1 MAETPLIAAVRNG
14 DAEAVSALLLAG
26 ADPDSVDEHGTPALC
41 LAVDA
46 FAVPVVDALVWSARL
61 DLPAA
66 DGRTPLLRAVDR
78 GADDI
83 VATLVNRG
91 AQLWL
96 KDAEGRDALA
106 LARHWHAVDT
116 EAGLRRRTGASGPV
130 TRRTVHRESW
140 GVCEELSLGGLT
152 VRTGHA
158 TILTSLESSYGIT
171 PPFAEL
177 MERALAEPDVDHP
190 IWLTTLQTLRERHDP
205 AVWHEAAALS
215 ARPDP
220 MERYFGAELL
230 YVVVLFDESE
240 DESFDEPLV
249 DLLLPWAAREEDPR
263 VMRSLTAALSN
274 AWDPRSEQP
283 MPALTRHP
291 DAQVRWT
298 ATAGLERPV
307 AAGDPEALAVV
318 VARTRDTDAT
328 VRETACHTLG
338 RAAPKDSA
346 TAANALAARLDDEAE
361 PVRVTAAIQL
371 ALRDDPR
378 GDGVLAALEPV
389 DDTSPYYWQLDIVW
403 RHRRT
408 D

>member
-14 DAEAVSALLLAG
+14 DAETVRALLTAG
-26 ADPDSVDEHGTPALC
+26 ADPDAVDGHGTPALC

-46 FAVPVVDALVWSARL
+46 FAVPVVDELVWRARL

-83 VATLVNRG
+83 AATLVHRG
-91 AQLWL
+91 AQLRC

-106 LARHWHAVDT
+106 LARHWHAVGT
-116 EAGLRRRTGASGPV
+116 EAELRRRTGASGPV
-130 TRRTVHRESW
+130 ARRTVRCES
-140 GVCEELSLGGLT
+140 GLVREELSLGGLT

-158 TILTSLESSYGIT
+158 TILTELEPTYGIT

-190 IWLTTLQTLRERHDP
+190 VWLATVHALRERHDP

-215 ARPDP
+215 TRPDP
-220 MERYFGAELL
+220 VERYFGAELL
-230 YVVVLFDESE
+230 YTVVLFDESE
-240 DESFDEPLV
+240 DESFDEPVV
-249 DLLLPWAAREEDPR
+249 DLLLPWAAREEDPL

-283 MPALTRHP
+283 MTALTRHH
-291 DAQVRWT
+291 DGQVRGI
-298 ATAGLERPV
+298 AVAGLHRPV
-307 AAGDPEALAVV
+307 AAGDPGALATV
-318 VARTRDTDAT
+318 VACTRDPDAT
-328 VRETACHTLG
+328 VRESACGTLG
-338 RAAPKDSA
+338 RAAPKGSS
-346 TAANALAARLDDEAE
+346 TAADALAARLGDEAE
-361 PVRVTAAIQL
+361 PVRVTAAVQL

-378 GDGVLAALEPV
+378 GDEVLAALEPV
-389 DDTSPYYWQLDIVW
+389 DDTSPYYWELDTVW

>member
-1 MAETPLIAAVRNG
+1 MAEAPLIAAVRNG
-14 DAEAVSALLLAG
+14 DDEALYALLSGG
-26 ADPDSVDEHGTPALC
+26 ADPDAVDEHGTPALC

-46 FAVPVVDALVWSARL
+46 FAGTVVDQLMWWARL

-66 DGRTPLLRAVDR
+66 DGRTPLVRAIDL

-83 VATLVNRG
+83 AATLVRRG
-91 AQLWL
+91 ADLRL
-96 KDAEGRDALA
+96 KDPEGRDALA
-106 LARHWHAVDT
+106 LARHWHAVGA
-116 EAGLRRRTGASGPV
+116 EAELRRRTGASGPV
-130 TRRTVHRESW
+130 ARRTVHRES
-140 GVCEELSLGGLT
+140 GAVCEELSLGGLT

-158 TILTSLESSYGIT
+158 TILTGLEPGYGIM

-177 MERALAEPDVDHP
+177 MERALAEPDADHP
-190 IWLTTLQTLRERHDP
+190 VWWATVHTLRERHDP
-205 AVWHEAAALS
+205 AVWHEAAALQT
-215 ARPDP
+215 RPDP

-230 YVVVLFDESE
+230 YAVVLFDESE

-283 MPALTRHP
+283 MTALTRHP
-291 DAQVRWT
+291 DGQVRGT
-298 ATAGLERPV
+298 AVAGLHRPV
-307 AAGDPEALAVV
+307 AAGDPGALATV
-318 VARTRDTDAT
+318 VACTQDTDAT

-338 RAAPKDSA
+338 QAAPKGSP
-346 TAANALAARLDDEAE
+346 TAADALAARLGDEAE
-361 PVRVTAAIQL
+361 PVRVTAAVQL
-371 ALRDDPR
+371 AQRDDPR
-378 GDGVLAALEPV
+378 GDEVLAALEPV
-389 DDTSPYYWQLDIVW
+389 DDTSPYYWQLDDVR